1 MKIESRVVA
10 VSWIPSE
17 AVKGAMKA
25 PFELGIAHYD
35 EPLPDGLGDLEDWR
49 ARDLFRVAN
58 DLKAWI
64 DVDDDGTIVG
74 HGYAGGGIIGSTT
87 MGMAGGEGTLH
98 GGG

>member
-35 EPLPDGLGDLEDWR
+35 EPLPGRARRPRGLAR

-58 DLKAWI
+58 DLRAWI
-64 DVDDDGTIVG
+64 EVDDDG
-74 HGYAGGGIIGSTT
+74 ADRRPRLQR
-87 MGMAGGEGTLH
+87 AAA
-98 GGG
+98 

>member
-35 EPLPDGLGDLEDWR
+35 EPLPDVLGDLR
-49 ARDLFRVAN
+49 GL
-58 DLKAWI
+58 
-64 DVDDDGTIVG
+64 
-74 HGYAGGGIIGSTT
+74 
-87 MGMAGGEGTLH
+87 EGP
-98 GGG
+98 

>member
-35 EPLPDGLGDLEDWR
+35 EPLPDVLGDLDDWR
-49 ARDLFRVAN
+49 KRDLFRCRQRPPG
-58 DLKAWI
+58 
-64 DVDDDGTIVG
+64 VDRCG
-74 HGYAGGGIIGSTT
+74 
-87 MGMAGGEGTLH
+87 
-98 GGG
+98 